1 MTVGINAV
9 IAELASPVGSIS
21 EAATDAVSRNFLKIY
36 MEHVAPSEWVSLKA
50 VVIAISVLLPL
61 ILGLAYDE
69 TIRSIGLFCWA
80 CFIKPFHAKSS
91 HSADSQQKNLEIFY
105 KTQAKIY
112 DKTREVLLQGRFEAL
127 QLAYSHLPG
136 SKKDLIWID
145 IGGGTGLNIEKMSQ
159 ICSLRDTFQA
169 IYLIDLSPS
178 LCEVARERAVRLKWT
193 NVHIMCADACD
204 FEIPQHECADLIT
217 FSYSLSMMPPY
228 YAVIDHAYELL
239 NEQHGVVCSVDFGV
253 QSSAHA
259 TGRVNNIGGLMNYH
273 IPWIYRTFWRIWFEC
288 DKVFLDP
295 SRREYL
301 EYRFGT
307 LKSINMR
314 NKTLGNIP
322 YYIWLGVNKDEDHML
337 SHRFK
342 VLAARSPYLAPV
354 EEGRLSKAT
363 QFPSSKELEVAAS
376 NTRKGLPFPS
386 LFYQREIWRAYY
398 DELSPFYDQFKN
410 QYIYAFT
417 WEDPRE
423 DAKIL
428 NLTRDDTVLAITS
441 ACDNILAYA
450 SLPNPPKRIH
460 GVDLNPFQGHLAELK
475 LAASRCLT
483 YGEIWS
489 LFGEG
494 KVANFKEL
502 LLCKLA
508 PHLSSNAFQYWISE
522 GPRTFDTNGRGLYD
536 TGSTRW
542 ALRLARYIFKAT
554 GLTTRVE
561 ELCKARTIRE
571 QQRIWNK
578 HIRPALF
585 NPIVG
590 KLLVGN
596 PIFLWKA
603 LGVPTNQAEM
613 MGGSTLQYIVDTM
626 DPLIGRSLISSD
638 NYFYYLTLKG
648 KYSKE
653 NCPAYLKKKVHEI
666 FASKSDSPLNRI
678 RLHTDTLNNVLNTL
692 AHKSLTVAV
701 IMDHMDWFDPKGDDA
716 KHEISALYNALQIK
730 GRVLLRSAATHP
742 WYIKSFEDIGFAC
755 EPAAIRRSG
764 ESIDRVNMYASTWV
778 CTKSSEQDSRRR
790 MSALD
795 LSR

>member
-1 MTVGINAV
+1 MSGNINTVLAG
-9 IAELASPVGSIS
+9 LASPVGSIS
-21 EAATDAVSRNFLKIY
+21 EAATDTVSSIFLKSY
-36 MEHVAPSEWVSLKA
+36 MDHVTPSDWISLKA
-50 VVIAISVLLPL
+50 VAFVSSILAPL
-61 ILGLAYDE
+61 ILFLACNE
-69 TIRSIGLFCWA
+69 TARSMVLFCWA
-80 CFIKPFHAKSS
+80 CFIKPFHAKSA
-91 HSADSQQKNLEIFY
+91 HSADSQQKNLELFY

-127 QLAYSHLPG
+127 QLAYSHLPKERKG
-136 SKKDLIWID
+136 LIWID

-159 ICSLRDTFQA
+159 ICSLKDTFQA
-169 IYLIDLSPS
+169 IYLVDLSPS
-178 LCEVARERAVRLKWT
+178 LCEVARERVDRLKWT

-239 NEQHGVVCSVDFGV
+239 NENHGIVCSVDFGV

-342 VLAARSPYLAPV
+342 VLAARSPYLAPM
-354 EEGRLSKAT
+354 EQSTPSKDSQYPA
-363 QFPSSKELEVAAS
+363 SKELEVAAS

-398 DELSPFYDQFKN
+398 DELSPYYDQFKN

-428 NLTRDDTVLAITS
+428 NLTADDTVLAITS

-450 SLPNPPKRIH
+450 ALPNPPKRIH

-494 KVANFKEL
+494 RVANFKDL

-508 PHLSSNAFQYWISE
+508 PHLSSNAFQYWMSE
-522 GPRTFDTNGRGLYD
+522 GSRTFDINGHGLYD

-542 ALRLARYIFKAT
+542 ALRLARYIFK
-554 GLTTRVE
+554 GLGLSGKVA

-571 QQRIWNK
+571 QQFIWNK

-613 MGGSTLQYIVDTM
+613 MGSSTLQYIIDTM
-626 DPLIGRSLISSD
+626 DPLISRSLISTD
-638 NYFYYLTLKG
+638 NYFYYLTLNG
-648 KYSKE
+648 RYSKD
-653 NCPAYLKKKVHEI
+653 NCPVYLKKKVHEI
-666 FASKSDSPLNRI
+666 LASESNSPLDRI
-678 RLHTDTLNNVLNTL
+678 RLHTDTLNNVLSRL
-692 AHKSLTVAV
+692 AKKSLTVAV
-701 IMDHMDWFDPKGDDA
+701 IMDHMDWFDPKGSDA
-716 KHEISALYNALQIK
+716 IHEITALYNALQID

-742 WYIKSFEDIGFAC
+742 WYIKSFEDMGFAC

-764 ESIDRVNMYASTWV
+764 HSIDRVNMYASTWV
-778 CTKSSEQDSRRR
+778 CTKTGEQNAGRR
-790 MSALD
+790 MSSLD
-795 LSR
+795 LAH

>member
-1 MTVGINAV
+1 MDKV
-9 IAELASPVGSIS
+9 IAQLASPVGSVAES
-21 EAATDAVSRNFLKIY
+21 ATGVVSRNFLKNY
-36 MEHVAPSEWVSLKA
+36 MHTVSPSEWVSMRT
-50 VVIAISVLLPL
+50 VVTTSSVLVPL
-61 ILGLAYDE
+61 VLLVLLNEDA
-69 TIRSIGLFCWA
+69 RSVVLFCWA

-91 HSADSQQKNLEIFY
+91 HSADSQQKNLETFY

-112 DKTREVLLQGRFEAL
+112 DKTREVLLQGRFDAL
-127 QLAYSHLPG
+127 QLAYSHLPCDRKG
-136 SKKDLIWID
+136 LTWID

-159 ICSLRDTFQA
+159 ICSLTETFQA
-169 IYLIDLSPS
+169 IYLVDLSPS
-178 LCEVARERAVRLKWT
+178 LCGIARERAERLGWT

-204 FEIPQHECADLIT
+204 FEIPQHESADLIT

-228 YAVIDHAYELL
+228 HAIIDHAYELL
-239 NEQHGVVCSVDFGV
+239 NEKHGIVCSVDFGV

-259 TGRVNNIGGLMNYH
+259 TGRVNNIGGLINYH

-307 LKSINMR
+307 LKSINLR

-342 VLAARSPYLAPV
+342 VLAAKSPYLAPV
-354 EEGRLSKAT
+354 SENK
-363 QFPSSKELEVAAS
+363 SSSNAHYPANKELEVAAS

-428 NLTRDDTVLAITS
+428 NLTKDDTVLAITS

-450 SLPNPPKRIH
+450 ALPNPPKRIH

-475 LAASRCLT
+475 LAASRCLS
-483 YGEIWS
+483 YDEIWS

-494 KVANFKEL
+494 KKADFKQL

-508 PHLSSNAFQYWISE
+508 PHLSSNAFQYWMNE
-522 GPRTFDTNGRGLYD
+522 GPKTFDPNGHGLYD
-536 TGSTRW
+536 TGFSRW
-542 ALRLARYIFKAT
+542 ALRLARYIFKLL
-554 GLTTRVE
+554 GLTNRVK

-571 QQRIWNK
+571 QLIIWNK

-603 LGVPTNQAEM
+603 LGVPSNQAEM
-613 MGGSTLQYIVDTM
+613 MGSSTLQYIIDTM
-626 DPLIGRSLISSD
+626 DPLLSRSLISSD
-638 NYFYYLTLKG
+638 NYFYYLTLNG
-648 KYSKE
+648 RYSKD
-653 NCPAYLKKKVHEI
+653 NCPVYLRKKNHEI
-666 FASKSDSPLNRI
+666 FANKSGSPLDRI
-678 RLHTDTLNNVLNTL
+678 RLHTDTLNNVLSRL
-692 AHKSLTVAV
+692 AKKSLTVAV
-701 IMDHMDWFDPKGDDA
+701 IMDHMDWFDPNGVDA
-716 KHEISALYNALQIK
+716 MHEISSLHNALEVN

-742 WYIKSFEDIGFAC
+742 WYIKNFEAMGFDC
-755 EPAAIRRSG
+755 EPAAIRTSG
-764 ESIDRVNMYASTWV
+764 TSIDRVNMYASTWV
-778 CTKSSEQDSRRR
+778 CKKSADENARRR
-790 MSALD
+790 MSSLD
-795 LSR
+795 LTK